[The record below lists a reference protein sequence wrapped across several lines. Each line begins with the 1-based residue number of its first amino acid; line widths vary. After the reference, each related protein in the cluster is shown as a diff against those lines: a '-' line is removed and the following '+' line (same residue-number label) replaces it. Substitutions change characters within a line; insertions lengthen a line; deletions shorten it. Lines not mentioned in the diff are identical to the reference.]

1 MRPVVLARIRDGVD
15 QSTTSG
21 SFCLVPHGCLIG
33 ILKLHVRSWLEFPPK
48 TCSSHSL
55 PHFSEQQWSFF
66 HFRESE
72 VLEPSLTSLFLSHSI
87 AASLVGSTS
96 KIHPG
101 YNHFSAT
108 SLRPPWPKPS
118 SFVWIIAL
126 ASKLSPCFPPL
137 WASLVVQTIK
147 NLPGIQETRV
157 QSLDREDSPG
167 EGNGYPLQYSCLEN
181 HMERGA
187 WWATVHGVT
196 LSTHTLLLLIIFS
209 LSLMSPVP
217 KALSDPP

>member
-1 MRPVVLARIRDGVD
+1 MEGRKVRN
-15 QSTTSG
+15 Q
-21 SFCLVPHGCLIG
+21 PHGCLIG

-87 AASLVGSTS
+87 AASLVGSTF